1 MPDLPSPPASRPD
14 PPSIPG
20 LAQARSLVQSARS
33 VVVVTGAGIS
43 AESGVPTFRGAGGV
57 WGRFRAEDLAT
68 PEAFR
73 RDPCQV
79 WAWYDHRRHA
89 LTGCAPNPGHEAVAR
104 FLLARPEVHLVTQ
117 NVDGL
122 HQRALAALG
131 ASVPHPRIHELHGSI
146 ARIRCARPG
155 CDWSAEDARRV
166 EADHLDTLPRCPV
179 PGCGGLLRPDVV
191 WFGEMLP
198 EAALTASFE
207 AASRAEVALVVGTS
221 ALVHPAAS
229 VPEVTLRQGGV
240 LVEVN
245 PEPTPL
251 SPHARWCLRGA
262 AGAILPALLDP
273 G

>member
-1 MPDLPSPPASRPD
+1 MPDLL
-14 PPSIPG
+14 PG
-20 LAQARSLVQSARS
+20 LTDARALLQAARR

-43 AESGVPTFRGAGGV
+43 AESGVPTFRGEGGV

-68 PEAFR
+68 PEAFH

-79 WAWYDHRRHA
+79 WAWYDHRRLA
-89 LTGCAPNPGHEAVAR
+89 LAGCAPNPGHEAVAR
-104 FLLARPEVHLVTQ
+104 FLLGRPDVHLVTQ

-131 ASVPHPRIHELHGSI
+131 ASVPHPRVHELHGSI
-146 ARIRCARPG
+146 ARLRCARPG
-155 CDWSAEDARRV
+155 CDWLAEDARRV
-166 EADHLDTLPRCPV
+166 EADRLETLPRCPI
-179 PGCGGLLRPDVV
+179 PGCEGLLRPDVV

-229 VPEVTLRQGGV
+229 VPLATLQAGGV

-251 SPHARWCLRGA
+251 SRHARWGLRGP

-273 G
+273 A